1 MKHLRDRVN
10 VPRAAELEL
19 AEEAALRAVERIFGG
34 ASGQSSYFKGVSVP
48 LPDQQ
53 TTATK
58 TRARRR
64 TAHPNRS

>member
-1 MKHLRDRVN
+1 MKHPRDRVN

-34 ASGQSSYFKGVSVP
+34 ASGQSSYFKRMSVP

-53 TTATK
+53 ATATK

-64 TAHPNRS
+64 TAHPERS